1 MGSLNVNMPDDLRE
15 YVDERTKKGGFGTP
29 TEYVRHLIRKD
40 KEEAAEREL
49 EQLVLEGIR
58 SGRSRTDLKTFLKR
72 MHRRV
77 DEIEAQRKQAKG
89 KGGKT
94 ARTNSRG

>member
-29 TEYVRHLIRKD
+29 TEYVRHLIRRD

-49 EQLVLEGIR
+49 EQLVLEGIK
-58 SGRSRTDLKTFLKR
+58 SGRSRTGIKTFLKR
-72 MHRRV
+72 MHQRV
-77 DEIEAQRKQAKG
+77 DEIESQRKQAKG
-89 KGGKT
+89 RRAKT
-94 ARTNSRG
+94 ARTDLRR